1 MLDHMEEINQHR
13 SEVNDELSIKL
24 NPREIAD
31 KNFDTRLRGFD
42 KDQVNEFLDEI
53 IKDYENYIQQ
63 VDHLTQENQ
72 RLIRRVDELSK
83 QLTVAKQT
91 GSLNKNS
98 AVTNYDILKR
108 ISNLE
113 RKVFGLKLDNSD

>member
-1 MLDHMEEINQHR
+1 MDNIQ
-13 SEVNDELSIKL
+13 EVNQGQAESNQDFSVRL

-31 KNFDTRLRGFD
+31 KNFDIRLRGFD
-42 KDQVNEFLDEI
+42 RDQVNEFLDEI
-53 IKDYENYIQQ
+53 IKDYENYIQE
-63 VDHLTQENQ
+63 VDHLTRENQ

-91 GSLNKNS
+91 GGINKNS

>member
-1 MLDHMEEINQHR
+1 MLDNMQ
-13 SEVNDELSIKL
+13 EVNQPRSDESTNFSINL

-42 KDQVNEFLDEI
+42 RDQVNEFLDEI
-53 IKDYENYIQQ
+53 IKDYENYIQE
-63 VDHLTQENQ
+63 VEHLTRENQ

-91 GSLNKNS
+91 GNMNKNS

-113 RKVFGLKLDNSD
+113 RKVFGLKLDNSE

>member
-1 MLDHMEEINQHR
+1 MDNMQETSQNR
-13 SEVNDELSIKL
+13 SETENEFSIKL

-42 KDQVNEFLDEI
+42 KDQVNEFLDDV
-53 IKDYENYIQQ
+53 IKDYENYIQE
-63 VDHLTQENQ
+63 VDRLTRENQ
-72 RLIRRVDELSK
+72 RLIRRADELSK

-91 GSLNKNS
+91 GGMNKNS

>member
-1 MLDHMEEINQHR
+1 MLDHMEETNQHR
-13 SEVNDELSIKL
+13 SVADEELTIKL

-91 GSLNKNS
+91 GGLNKNN

>member
-1 MLDHMEEINQHR
+1 MLDHMEEVNQHR
-13 SEVNDELSIKL
+13 SEVDDELSIKL

-91 GSLNKNS
+91 GSLNKNN

>member
-1 MLDHMEEINQHR
+1 MQETSQNR
-13 SEVNDELSIKL
+13 SETENEFSIKL

-42 KDQVNEFLDEI
+42 KDQVNEFLDDV
-53 IKDYENYIQQ
+53 IKDYENYIQE
-63 VDHLTQENQ
+63 VDRLTRENQ
-72 RLIRRVDELSK
+72 RLIRRADELSK

-91 GSLNKNS
+91 GGMNKNS

>member
-13 SEVNDELSIKL
+13 SEVDDELSIKL

-42 KDQVNEFLDEI
+42 K
-53 IKDYENYIQQ
+53 
-63 VDHLTQENQ
+63 ENQ